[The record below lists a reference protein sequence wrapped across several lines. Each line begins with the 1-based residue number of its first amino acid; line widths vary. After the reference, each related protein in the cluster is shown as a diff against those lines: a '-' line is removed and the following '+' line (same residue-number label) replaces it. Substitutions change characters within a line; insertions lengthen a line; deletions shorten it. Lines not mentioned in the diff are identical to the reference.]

1 MRLSFRKPAGSA
13 ASQDTQERRLRR
25 LRMHRLAVRARAA
38 AVSRCFPHGAS
49 AAPAAVASLL
59 EHVRDA
65 SVFRETGVS
74 ASLLDVHDPPA

>member
-1 MRLSFRKPAGSA
+1 MRLSFGKATGSA